1 MMLFPLSRRGVA
13 ATAIVAA
20 LHLTAHSAQAAEVVR
35 AVLPHGG
42 LWDILPV
49 KHAMEEGLYDKMGV
63 EVKSLVT
70 RGSSESVQA
79 VATGSADI
87 AVGVG
92 TFAIL
97 ASYAAGAP
105 VRIIG
110 SEIIGSPD
118 IWYYVKGDSPIK
130 SVRDLAG
137 KTVAYTGAGS
147 SSHMVIEE
155 LLGAAKSNVKL
166 VGGGGFPAMFTQVMT
181 GQIDS
186 ALSIPPL
193 YLDRVQKGEIR
204 IIAYGN
210 DAKSLANM
218 TVRVH
223 VANAN
228 FLRDKRELARKFI
241 MGYVQGVDWAYANQD
256 QAAARFAK
264 AMDVT
269 PEMAKDAIKF
279 YPKES
284 LKVSPIRELDKIVSL
299 AVQYKF
305 LKEPLTQA
313 QLKELI
319 DIVYVP
325 PGG

>member
-1 MMLFPLSRRGVA
+1 MLFRS
-13 ATAIVAA
+13 
-20 LHLTAHSAQAAEVVR
+20 
-35 AVLPHGG
+35 
-42 LWDILPV
+42 
-49 KHAMEEGLYDKMGV
+49 
-63 EVKSLVT
+63 
-70 RGSSESVQA
+70 
-79 VATGSADI
+79 
-87 AVGVG
+87 
-92 TFAIL
+92 
-97 ASYAAGAP
+97 
-105 VRIIG
+105 
-110 SEIIGSPD
+110 
-118 IWYYVKGDSPIK
+118 
-130 SVRDLAG
+130 
-137 KTVAYTGAGS
+137 
-147 SSHMVIEE
+147 
-155 LLGAAKSNVKL
+155 
-166 VGGGGFPAMFTQVMT
+166 GGGGFPAMFTQVMT

-241 MGYVQGVDWAYANQD
+241 MGYVQGVDWAYANQE
-256 QAAARFAK
+256 QSSARFAK
-264 AMDVT
+264 AMDVA
-269 PEMAKDAIKF
+269 PEMAKEAIKF

-284 LKVSPIRELDKIVSL
+284 LKVAPIRDIEKIVSL

>member
-1 MMLFPLSRRGVA
+1 MMQFSFPRRGLA
-13 ATAIVAA
+13 AIAIAAA
-20 LHLTAHSAQAAEVVR
+20 LNLAAQPAHAADVVR

-49 KHAMEEGLYDKMGV
+49 KHAAEEGIYDKMGI

-79 VATGSADI
+79 VSTGSADV

-97 ASYAAGAP
+97 AAYAAGAP

-118 IWYYVKGDSPIK
+118 IYYYVKGDSPIRK
-130 SVRDLAG
+130 IEDFAG

-155 LLGAAKSNVKL
+155 LLGPVKSSVKL

-186 ALSIPPL
+186 GLSIPPL
-193 YLDRVQKGEIR
+193 YLDRVEKGEIR

-210 DAKSLANM
+210 DAKALANM

-223 VANAN
+223 IANAN
-228 FLRDKRELARKFI
+228 FLKEKRELARKFI

-256 QAAARFAK
+256 KSSERFAK

-269 PEMAKDAIKF
+269 PEMARAAIKF

-284 LKVSPIRELDKIVSL
+284 LKVAPIRDIEKIVAL

-325 PGG
+325 PG

>member
-1 MMLFPLSRRGVA
+1 MLFSLSRRGL
-13 ATAIVAA
+13 AA
-20 LHLTAHSAQAAEVVR
+20 LAFAAALQLAAHSAHAAEAVR

-49 KHAMEEGLYDKMGV
+49 RHAIEEGIYDKLGV

-70 RGSSESVQA
+70 RGSAESVQA
-79 VATGSADI
+79 VATGSADV

-92 TFAIL
+92 AFAIM
-97 ASYAAGAP
+97 AAYAAGAP

-118 IWYYVKGDSPIK
+118 IWYYVRGDSAIRSIK
-130 SVRDLAG
+130 DLAG

-155 LLGAAKSNVKL
+155 LLGAAKSSVKL

-193 YLDRVQKGEIR
+193 FLDRVEKGDIR
-204 IIAYGN
+204 IIARGSE
-210 DAKSLANM
+210 AKSLADM

-228 FLRDKRELARKFI
+228 FLREKRELARKFI

-256 QAAARFAK
+256 KAGARFAEAMK
-264 AMDVT
+264 AT
-269 PEMAKDAIKF
+269 PEMAKEAIKF

-284 LKVSPIRELDKIVSL
+284 LTVAPIRGVDKMVALS
-299 AVQYKF
+299 VQYNF
-305 LKEPLTQA
+305 LKEPLTEA

-319 DIVYVP
+319 DIVYTP
-325 PGG
+325 PG